1 MAVYVNNITV
11 DTGSNFYRDFYLD
24 NTDGTPLDL
33 TGYSGK
39 SEVRKH
45 PESVGAAATFT
56 LSFVD
61 RPNGRIRLSLDK
73 YVTEKIKPGRYSY
86 DVLFTDSSDKKSI
99 VIEGMFNAR
108 PDYTP
113 ISSCLITNY
122 ANTFGA
128 VSEDSAHDSGIGS
141 GLTQTDIDNIS
152 NYGVVVFGHYS
163 NACIDLPGLTTKFQD
178 TLYMQKIQNY
188 LQMGGVVL
196 YIGEY
201 VNCGNTEAH
210 NLRLGLLGTSI
221 RLSNTTNSASSASL
235 ILSNNAAAS
244 FPDTWNHSA
253 TNLLEV
259 NSGTG
264 IYALGGDF
272 TQTTV
277 AYEKVGN
284 GAIVVVADSNGS
296 SKTPSE
302 EHYDGFRALIT
313 AGGGGGTASSPGLDP
328 AIVNDDGIY
337 DYYLL
342 EYSVANTGP
351 GVGINTFVQ
360 DNALNTRTI
369 VTSPN
374 PQTISGYTGVSTVG
388 YAFTTLFTPG
398 VDGPEEIQAGVGTPT
413 YLSHGGGWYYQ
424 NDYLTVS
431 AVGNNRL
438 VVGDRYGIDINGT
451 ITGVAGTTIGA
462 AYAYDLDGT
471 PLFEINAPDG
481 LDNNEFGGGVEIDSN
496 KIIIADQQ
504 YAGIHTN
511 SGAVYVFDI
520 NGNLENRITLSNPQE
535 DDFWPYTMAAD
546 NGKIFTSDNNHNV
559 YIHNL
564 DGTGE
569 IKITESSLTNTS
581 EGNFGDLSIAAGNGK
596 FAVSDYEQVYVFNQD
611 GTGEILISD
620 PTDGDS
626 GYYGDQVAIGGN
638 KIFVAD
644 PYYDNGFL
652 YTGAVYSYDL
662 DGTNENRILTESA
675 EDSWFESVWEPLQK
689 QLVASED
696 YVWYGAIYGWD
707 RTLSDRLR
715 YDGIVYRWDID
726 GTNNIIIAPPIHQ
739 DDIHSYGQSLSVDKT
754 SNRLII
760 GAGDDGLAEDLYM
773 YSYNASTNP
782 RRITNKFDRLKDYVL
797 FNRSNFVS
805 NHAGT
810 GNVSLELRGGWNN
823 SPAVS
828 NDHGLVTVT
837 VRGFDGGLMNRFGGS
852 WVHSLNTTGA
862 TLGFTTS
869 YVGYGATNE
878 NDLGT
883 SIATLNIDIT
893 NGSVSFS

>member
-24 NTDGTPLDL
+24 NADGTPLDL

-128 VSEDSAHDSGIGS
+128 VSEDSGHDSGIGS

-152 NYGVVVFGHYS
+152 NYGVVAFGHYDNS
-163 NACIDLPGLTTKFQD
+163 CTDLPGLTTKFQD
-178 TLYMQKIQNY
+178 SIYMQKIQNY

-201 VNCGNTEAH
+201 VNCGNTAAH
-210 NLRLGLLGTSI
+210 NTRLGLLGTSI
-221 RLSNTTNSASSASL
+221 RLGSTTNSASTASL

-244 FPDTWNHSA
+244 FPNTWNHSA

-302 EHYDGFRALIT
+302 EHYAGFRALIT

-328 AIVNDDGIY
+328 AIINDDGIY

-342 EYSVANTGP
+342 EYSVANT
-351 GVGINTFVQ
+351 VGINTFVQ

-398 VDGPEEIQAGVGTPT
+398 SNGPEQIQAGVGTPT
-413 YLSHGGGWYYQ
+413 YLSHGGGWFYQ
-424 NDYLTVS
+424 NDNFSPS
-431 AVGNNRL
+431 AIGNNRI
-438 VVGDRYGIDINGT
+438 VVGDPYGLDINGT
-451 ITGVAGTTIGA
+451 ITGVAGTNIGV
-462 AYAYDLDGT
+462 AYAYDLNGT

-481 LDNNEFGGGVEIDSN
+481 FANEEFGGAVEIDSN
-496 KIIIADQQ
+496 KIIIADQW
-504 YAGIHTN
+504 YSGIHT
-511 SGAVYVFDI
+511 SQGAVYVFDI

-535 DDFWPYTMAAD
+535 DDFWPTTMAAD
-546 NGKIFTSDNNHNV
+546 NGKIFTSDYNQNV

-569 IKITESSLTNTS
+569 IKITESSLTNTAD
-581 EGNFGDLSIAAGNGK
+581 GGFGDYSIAAGNNK
-596 FAVSDYEQVYVFNQD
+596 FVVGAVESVYVFNQD
-611 GTGEILISD
+611 GTGEIFIPD
-620 PTDGDS
+620 PTNGDS

-644 PYYDNGFL
+644 PFWEDPEGNYA
-652 YTGAVYSYDL
+652 GAVYSYDL
-662 DGTNENRILTESA
+662 DGTNESRIVTETV
-675 EDSWFESVWEPLQK
+675 EDSWFEGTYNTLLK

-696 YVWYGAIYGWD
+696 YIWYGAQYGFD
-707 RTLSDRLR
+707 MSTGQFG
-715 YDGIVYRWDID
+715 DGIVYRWDID
-726 GTNNIIIAPPIHQ
+726 GSNNIIIAPPIHSTSGYT
-739 DDIHSYGQSLSVDKT
+739 SYGESLSVDKT
-754 SNRLII
+754 SDRFIV
-760 GAGDDGLAEDLYM
+760 GAGGNGYPEDVYM
-773 YSYNASTNP
+773 YSHNASTNP
-782 RRITNKFDRLKDYVL
+782 RRITNKFDRLTDFVL

-810 GNVSLELRGGWNN
+810 GNVSLELRGGWND

-828 NDHGLVTVT
+828 NDNGLVTVT